1 MIDLKYTL
9 IGLAVAIIVGA
20 LAHYFYGFGFWSST
34 VIAALALLA
43 NGLLALWEDRG
54 KFND

>member
-1 MIDLKYTL
+1 MIDLKYTFM
-9 IGLAVAIIVGA
+9 GLAVAMLAGA
-20 LAHYFYGFGFWSST
+20 LAHYFYGLGFWSST